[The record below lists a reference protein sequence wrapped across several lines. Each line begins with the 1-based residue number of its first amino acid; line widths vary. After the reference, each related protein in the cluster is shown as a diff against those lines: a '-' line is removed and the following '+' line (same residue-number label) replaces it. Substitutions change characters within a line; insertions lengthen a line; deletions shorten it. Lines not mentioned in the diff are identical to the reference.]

1 MYYSSRDKNCKSVF
15 GALKTNEKCRIS
27 VYAAEF
33 DECFLLLRQDGG
45 ECMFQRMSKV
55 DYERFSIDLT
65 LDKTGLYFY
74 HFLMK
79 KGSYQQSFYRQ
90 PNQSAGSLYER
101 EWQITVYDKT
111 FKAPKGFGSGIMY
124 QIFPDRFYMGGEF
137 KQGFEERFHADW
149 GDTPSFAMTDNP
161 RAGGRVINND
171 YFGGD
176 LCGIE
181 KKLPYLHTLGITEIY
196 LNPIFE
202 AHSNHRYNTAD
213 YMKIDPTLGTTEDFV
228 SLCKSAHKLGIKII
242 LDGVFSHTGS
252 DSIYFNKEQR
262 YEGGAFNSKESPYY
276 SWFNFIKWP
285 DKYQSWWGFQT
296 LPETIETDESF
307 AEFITGENGVI
318 NHWIKLGADGF
329 RLDVA
334 DELPDSFIEKIR
346 TAVKR
351 ANPNA
356 ILYGEVWEDAS
367 CKEAYNVRRKYLL
380 GHELDSVMNY
390 PFKEAIIKFVRRQ
403 LNGEEFTNW
412 IMEILENYP
421 KPSVDVLMNLLG
433 THDTARILTE
443 LIGEPA
449 YDRGRDWQ
457 SSQHLADWQY
467 AQGLKMLKLAT
478 VLQYTLPGIPCVYY
492 GDELLTE
499 GYRDPFNRT
508 TFDWDKLSEGSE
520 AYDWYVRLGEMR
532 KNSPALDGGMFLP
545 VHGGKDFVSY
555 LRIKDGHEL
564 YVAIN
569 TSNEDMSVALLP
581 GWQND
586 KVIIGPTPS
595 NGVIE
600 LPAMSA
606 SVIRRTPRIREEW

>member
-15 GALKTNEKCRIS
+15 GALKTEEKCKFT

-33 DECFLLLRQDGG
+33 DECFLIMRADGG
-45 ECMFQRMSKV
+45 ERIYSHMPKT
-55 DYERFSIDLT
+55 DWERFEIELT
-65 LDKTGLYFY
+65 FDKTGLYFY
-74 HFLMK
+74 SFLLK
-79 KGSYQQSFYRQ
+79 KGSYEQRFWRQ
-90 PNQSAGSLYER
+90 PDQSAGSLYER
-101 EWQITVYDKT
+101 EWQITVYDKSFT
-111 FKAPKGFGSGIMY
+111 APKGYGSGIMY
-124 QIFPDRFYMGGEF
+124 QIFPDRFYMGGEY
-137 KQGFEERFHADW
+137 KQGFEERFHANW

-176 LCGIE
+176 LVGIE
-181 KKLPYLHTLGITEIY
+181 KKLPYLKELGVSEIY

-202 AHSNHRYNTAD
+202 AHSNHRYNTAN
-213 YMKIDPTLGTTEDFV
+213 YLKIDPTLGTEEDFI
-228 SLCKSAHKLGIKII
+228 SLCKSAHKLGMKII

-262 YEGGAFNSKESPYY
+262 YEGGAYNDKNSPYY
-276 SWFNFIKWP
+276 SWFNFNKWP
-285 DKYQSWWGFQT
+285 NDYQSWWGFMT

-307 AEFITGENGVI
+307 AEFITGEDGVI
-318 NHWIKLGADGF
+318 NYWMNLGADGF

-351 ANPNA
+351 ANKNG

-367 CKEAYNVRRKYLL
+367 NKEAYYVRRKYLL
-380 GHELDSVMNY
+380 GQELDSVMNY
-390 PFKEAIIKFVRRQ
+390 PFKEAILGFVKGY
-403 LNGEEFTNW
+403 LGGTDFINSVMT
-412 IMEILENYP
+412 ILENYP

-433 THDTARILTE
+433 THDTPRILTE
-443 LIGEPA
+443 LVGENA
-449 YDRGRDWQ
+449 GNRGRDWQ
-457 SSQHLADWQY
+457 AAQHLRDWQY
-467 AQGLKMLKLAT
+467 EKGFKMLKLAT

-508 TFDWDKLSEGSE
+508 CFDWDKLTDGCESV
-520 AYDWYVRLGEMR
+520 DWYARLGEIR
-532 KNSPALDGGMFLP
+532 KTCPALDGGILLP
-545 VHGGKDFVSY
+545 VQSEKDFMTY

-564 YVAIN
+564 FVAVN
-569 TSNEDMSVALLP
+569 PSDKDKQVWLLP

-586 KVIIGPTPS
+586 EVLIGTPPV
-595 NGVIE
+595 NGILQ
-600 LPAMSA
+600 LPAKSA
-606 SVIRRTPRIREEW
+606 AILKRVPRENRD